1 MGIILLPANV
11 GMIDVSVPVA
21 TYNTT
26 VDDEL
31 LSNDDL
37 LREVEFYV
45 PAYMGSTEGLALMGR
60 MPRLRVCQLLT
71 AGFDHAVPFLPAG
84 VRLCNAAGV
93 HDASTSELAVGLII
107 ASLRGIDDA
116 ARDMPAGRWDSHR
129 RPALADRHV
138 VVVGAGGV
146 GSAIQR
152 RLEPFE
158 VTITMVAR
166 SSRPGVVTMA
176 ELPALLPTA
185 DVVILAVPLDVTTE
199 HLVDRA
205 FLAAMP
211 DGSLLVN
218 VARGKVVDTDALVAE
233 LESGRLRTAL
243 DVTDPEPLPPDHP
256 LWRLPGALVTPHVGG
271 NSSAFLPR
279 ARQLVTR
286 QVSAWIAGDQLQ
298 NVVVPA
304 R

>member
-1 MGIILLPANV
+1 MGTILLPV
-11 GMIDVSVPVA
+11 SIGTLDVSVPVI
-21 TYNTT
+21 TYHET
-26 VDDEL
+26 VNDEPL
-31 LSNDDL
+31 D
-37 LREVEFYV
+37 EVEFYV
-45 PAYMGSTEGLALMGR
+45 PTYMGSPASLALMER

-71 AGFDHAVPFLPAG
+71 AGYDHAVPFLPAG

-93 HDASTSELAVGLII
+93 HNASTSELAVGLVI

-116 ARDMPAGRWDSHR
+116 ARDMPVGAWGSRT
-129 RPALADRHV
+129 RPALADKHV

-166 SSRPGVVTMA
+166 SARPGVVAMA
-176 ELPALLPTA
+176 DLRTLLPTA
-185 DVVILAVPLDVTTE
+185 DVVILAVPLDPTTE
-199 HLVDRA
+199 HVVDRA

-218 VARGKVVDTDALVAE
+218 VARGRVVDTDALVTE
-233 LESGRLRTAL
+233 VESGRLRVAL
-243 DVTDPEPLPPDHP
+243 DVIDPEPLPADHP
-256 LWRLPGALVTPHVGG
+256 LWRLPGALITPHVGG
-271 NSSAFLPR
+271 HTSAFLPR
-279 ARQLVTR
+279 ARQLVKR
-286 QVSAWIAGDQLQ
+286 QVSAWIAGDQLE